1 LQRIF
6 KGLAMSVIEKALRQI
21 DLQRERQPS
30 TAGLQPPKLIDM
42 TMNVNAAPASS
53 GRRWWLLLMVM
64 TVLAM
69 MLAVAAWFSLRPHD
83 AKTAVSKVSAAVVS
97 TLSAEAAVPAAQAL
111 SAKPANVPA
120 FQPDVASVPTPLP
133 TVFPGAGDL
142 PPRAAWLVQA
152 AQTWDSGAWDHAARL
167 WIDGLRRTAP
177 STLALQIADFQ
188 TLEQAQRLHQTWSR
202 EWPVVIL
209 AQASSAGPRWMVL
222 VLPHATKLEAVQQ
235 QLSQALGHSVAW
247 ASVVQWVTLTALGS
261 PMTAS
266 LPATAPT
273 VAAAS
278 TAPAPKE
285 PNPEKTLSVAS
296 TPVPHSAS
304 PVRGAA
310 PQPQTAVEWPQV
322 SRSSGAAPDDQARA
336 VMASKAIDVDFAAV
350 EQLLAKDEFEKA
362 LTAAERLES
371 YMGSSWRTRYLTG
384 VALSGLSRW
393 NDAATALTSA
403 RQKNP
408 GHARVALYL
417 AVALQETGDHAGAI
431 DILLKAT
438 VTHPE
443 VPELWLNLGH
453 SLQAQGRADEA
464 AQAYRR
470 FLDLSANRSDLSQ
483 QRNWVNKRL
492 QKTS

>member
-1 LQRIF
+1 
-6 KGLAMSVIEKALRQI
+6 MSAIEQALRQI
-21 DLQRERQPS
+21 DLQRERQRS
-30 TAGLQPPKLIDM
+30 TAGVLPSLPIDM
-42 TMNVNAAPASS
+42 TTNEDRAPKSS
-53 GRRWWLLLMVM
+53 GRRWWLLVM
-64 TVLAM
+64 VLALLSVL
-69 MLAVAAWFSLRPHD
+69 LAVAAWFSFRPHD
-83 AKTAVSKVSAAVVS
+83 AKTAVNKASAAVAD
-97 TLSAEAAVPAAQAL
+97 TLSLTAVVPAPEAP

-120 FQPDVASVPTPLP
+120 FQPDVASLPTPLP
-133 TVFPGAGDL
+133 TVFPAAGDL

-152 AQTWDSGAWDHAARL
+152 DQTWDSGAWDHAARL

-209 AQASSAGPRWMVL
+209 AQASPAGPRWMVL
-222 VLPHATKLEAVQQ
+222 ALPHATEVEAVQQ
-235 QLSQALGHSVAW
+235 QLSQTLGHSVAW

-273 VAAAS
+273 VAIAP
-278 TAPAPKE
+278 TAPTPAPKE
-285 PNPEKTLSVAS
+285 PKPEKTQAVAS

-304 PVRGAA
+304 PVRAAA
-310 PQPQTAVEWPQV
+310 PQQPQTAVERPQV
-322 SRSSGAAPDDQARA
+322 SRSSGAAPNDQARA
-336 VMASKAIDVDFAAV
+336 VMATKAIDVDFAAV

-362 LTAAERLES
+362 LTAAEQLES

-393 NDAATALTSA
+393 NEAATALTSA

-443 VPELWLNLGH
+443 VPELWLNLAH

-470 FLDLSANRSDLSQ
+470 FLDLSVNRSDLSQ
-483 QRNWVNKRL
+483 QRSWVNKRL